1 MIAAG
6 AVFNDAVSNT
16 AVQVSP
22 GRAGLMSLRLINT
35 TAAVAY
41 LQVFNAP
48 ATSVTV
54 GTTSAAFAV
63 RLGANETISID
74 LGGLQM
80 PNGIALAGTT
90 TATGS
95 TGAAISVLAVIS

>member
-16 AVQVSP
+16 AVKVSDT
-22 GRAGLMSLRLINT
+22 RAGLLRLRLINT

-41 LQVFNAP
+41 LQVFNA
-48 ATSVTV
+48 ASTAVTV